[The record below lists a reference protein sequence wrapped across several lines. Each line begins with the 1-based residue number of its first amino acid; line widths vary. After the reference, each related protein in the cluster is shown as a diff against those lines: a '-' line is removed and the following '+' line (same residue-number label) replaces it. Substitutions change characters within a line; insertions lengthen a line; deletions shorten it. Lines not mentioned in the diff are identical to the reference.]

1 MPREFFTALIRSST
15 LGCSESYFT
24 TASCVCR
31 DIFIFVSFTPFT
43 CSSADCT
50 VDKQSPHVIPL
61 ICSVTVFSFA
71 GVAAAKGIKNASS
84 AQEGGRITSV
94 GMKSLELLR
103 QPSGGSN

>member
-15 LGCSESYFT
+15 LVCSGSYFT

-43 CSSADCT
+43 RSSAACT
-50 VDKQSPHVIPL
+50 VDKQSPQVIPL

-71 GVAAAKGIKNASS
+71 GVAAAKGIKNAST
-84 AQEGGRITSV
+84 AHVGRWTFLCMRITPLSCNH
-94 GMKSLELLR
+94 
-103 QPSGGSN
+103 SNYF